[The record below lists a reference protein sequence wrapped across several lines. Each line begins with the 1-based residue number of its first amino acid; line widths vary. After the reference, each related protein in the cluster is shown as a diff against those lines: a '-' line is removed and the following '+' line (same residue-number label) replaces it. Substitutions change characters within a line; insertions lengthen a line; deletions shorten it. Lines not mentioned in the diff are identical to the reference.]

1 MKSKPSSGRPR
12 SSRPSNPRF
21 NKFKSSEERDTSYA
35 RDDRPSGYKPRKNRT
50 DRNSDRPSGY
60 KRRDENGEKPNFKP
74 QREHDDRSNLGYKR
88 QDDRPSGYKRRDER
102 QDDRPS
108 SYKRQ
113 DDRPSSYKRRDER
126 QDDRPSSYK
135 RQDDRPSG
143 YKRRDERQDD
153 RPSSY
158 KRQDDRPSGY
168 KRRDGQDDRPSSY
181 KRRDE
186 RQNDRP
192 SFGYKRRDERDE
204 KPNFKARREYGD
216 RSGLPSRPNKRFE
229 NEGDKAAPKLRQREQ
244 NSVIP
249 VAHVEPELDLA
260 KPLTSQTD
268 VTAAEVDETEDDFI
282 YGRHSVLAA
291 LSGDRNLHRIWV
303 TSRLRYDA
311 RFHSLLQQA
320 KANGAVIDEVE
331 PQRLDQMTNR
341 AIHQGIVAQIAPYE
355 YLELGD
361 LIEQA
366 KAASPQPVLLVA
378 DGITDPHNLGA
389 MIRTAEAMG
398 AQGLVIPQRRAVG
411 ITSTVMKVA
420 TGALETFPVA
430 RVVNLTRALEELK
443 EAGFWIYGTSAEVD
457 EVLPKVDFS
466 GSIALVIGS
475 EGEGLSLL
483 TQRVCDRLVSIP
495 LRGKT
500 SSLNAS
506 VATGM
511 VLYEI
516 YRQRIDISSVDR
528 LEKAMWLKP

>member
-21 NKFKSSEERDTSYA
+21 NKFKSNEERDTAYD
-35 RDDRPSGYKPRKNRT
+35 RDDRPSGYKPRKNRVE
-50 DRNSDRPSGY
+50 RNSDRPSGY

-74 QREHDDRSNLGYKR
+74 RREAGERPNSGYQQRDERNSDRPSGYQRRDERNSDRPSGYKR
-88 QDDRPSGYKRRDER
+88 RDEHNSDRPSGYQRRDERNGDRPSGYKRRDER
-102 QDDRPS
+102 NGERFGS
-108 SYKRQ
+108 
-113 DDRPSSYKRRDER
+113 KRRDER
-126 QDDRPSSYK
+126 
-135 RQDDRPSG
+135 G
-143 YKRRDERQDD
+143 
-153 RPSSY
+153 
-158 KRQDDRPSGY
+158 
-168 KRRDGQDDRPSSY
+168 
-181 KRRDE
+181 
-186 RQNDRP
+186 
-192 SFGYKRRDERDE
+192 E
-204 KPNFKARREYGD
+204 KPNFKARREYD
-216 RSGLPSRPNKRFE
+216 ERSNSSSRPSKRFE
-229 NEGDKAAPKLRQREQ
+229 KEGDKAAPKLRHREQ
-244 NSVIP
+244 NSTLP
-249 VAHVEPELDLA
+249 VVHAEPELNLA
-260 KPLTSQTD
+260 RPLTSQTEAP
-268 VTAAEVDETEDDFI
+268 TELDETENDFI

-291 LSGDRNLHRIWV
+291 LSGERNLNRIWV
-303 TSRLRYDA
+303 TPRLRYDA

-341 AIHQGIVAQIAPYE
+341 ATHQGIVAQIAPYE

-361 LIEQA
+361 LIGQA
-366 KAASPQPVLLVA
+366 KAASPNPVLLVA

-389 MIRTAEAMG
+389 MIRTAEAIG

-443 EAGFWIYGTSAEVD
+443 EAGFWIYGTSAEAD

-483 TQRVCDRLVSIP
+483 TQRACDRLVSIP

>member
-21 NKFKSSEERDTSYA
+21 NKFKSSEERDTSYN
-35 RDDRPSGYKPRKNRT
+35 RDERPSGYKPRKGRT

-60 KRRDENGEKPNFKP
+60 KRQDENGEKPNFKP
-74 QREHDDRSNLGYKR
+74 QREYGDRSNSGYKRQDDRPSSGYKRRDERQDDRPSSGYKRRDER

-108 SYKRQ
+108 SG
-113 DDRPSSYKRRDER
+113 YKRRDER
-126 QDDRPSSYK
+126 QDDRPSF
-135 RQDDRPSG
+135 G

-153 RPSSY
+153 RPSS
-158 KRQDDRPSGY
+158 
-168 KRRDGQDDRPSSY
+168 
-181 KRRDE
+181 
-186 RQNDRP
+186 
-192 SFGYKRRDERDE
+192 GYKRRDERDG

-216 RSGLPSRPNKRFE
+216 RPGLPSRPNKRFE

-249 VAHVEPELDLA
+249 VAQFEPELDLA

-268 VTAAEVDETEDDFI
+268 VAAAEVDETENDFV

-361 LIEQA
+361 LIQQA

-483 TQRVCDRLVSIP
+483 TQRACDRLVSIP